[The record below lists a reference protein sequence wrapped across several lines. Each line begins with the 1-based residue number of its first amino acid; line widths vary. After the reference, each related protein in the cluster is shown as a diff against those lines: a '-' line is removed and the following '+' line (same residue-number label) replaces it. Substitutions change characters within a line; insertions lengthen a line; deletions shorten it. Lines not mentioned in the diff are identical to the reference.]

1 MKKNRSLAALILLL
15 VLAFGCVFAADRVQ
29 RSGSGEVS
37 SVDIREGTIDT
48 ELGHIAYKLYVPS
61 TAAETS
67 KAPAVLLLHGYQND
81 HETCS
86 AFSIELAR
94 RGVVVL
100 AIDEYGHGS
109 TDIGLLKRGY
119 VNQKVTVNYG
129 EDSEADGTF
138 KKNVGGAERYRL
150 MMNFSNLSFFDEKY
164 TKDSAGNTDIMPVMR
179 RYDSP

>member
-1 MKKNRSLAALILLL
+1 MKKSRSLAALILLL

-61 TAAETS
+61 TATETS

-109 TDIGLLKRGY
+109 TDIGLLERGY

-129 EDSEADGTF
+129 EDS
-138 KKNVGGAERYRL
+138 
-150 MMNFSNLSFFDEKY
+150 
-164 TKDSAGNTDIMPVMR
+164 
-179 RYDSP
+179 